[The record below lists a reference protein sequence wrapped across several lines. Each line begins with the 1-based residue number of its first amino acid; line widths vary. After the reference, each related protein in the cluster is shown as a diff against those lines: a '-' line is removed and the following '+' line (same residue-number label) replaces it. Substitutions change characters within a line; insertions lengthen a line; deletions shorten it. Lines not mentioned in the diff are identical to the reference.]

1 MAGKLSYGIEAV
13 AKACWNNE
21 KEVKKSPS
29 GLCTVR
35 IPISI
40 KRHSTLIRGLA
51 KVSPMLFLLRSI
63 FWLLIVFESI
73 SWPSGPGPSVTAKA
87 MAARGVQDI
96 LGQMIG
102 MAQAL
107 EGRPI

>member
-1 MAGKLSYGIEAV
+1 
-13 AKACWNNE
+13 
-21 KEVKKSPS
+21 VKKSPS
-29 GLCTVR
+29 GLCTVG

-40 KRHSTLIRGLA
+40 ERHSTLIGGLA
-51 KVSPMLFLLRSI
+51 KVSPMLLLLRTI
-63 FWLLIVFESI
+63 FWLSIVFESI
-73 SWPSGPGPSVTAKA
+73 SWPSGPGASVKVKA

-96 LGQMIG
+96 RGQMIG

>member
-1 MAGKLSYGIEAV
+1 
-13 AKACWNNE
+13 
-21 KEVKKSPS
+21 
-29 GLCTVR
+29 
-35 IPISI
+35 
-40 KRHSTLIRGLA
+40 
-51 KVSPMLFLLRSI
+51 MLFLLRSI
-63 FWLLIVFESI
+63 FWLSIVFESI